1 MMEVMQNI
9 WAAIPSALKR
19 FVGYGVASGIA
30 LAIVLAMYLFWGT
43 GYLQERLGIMVTKE
57 DLSEQTQDLA
67 AASDEA
73 ITNVVNGTLLQYD
86 QRMRDYLATER
97 QLAKD
102 TILQPILTSLEQLDK
117 NQRVLQR
124 SIVQMNGKMED
135 LPGAFDEKLA
145 RLMVA
150 TQASDNTAKLDELTQ
165 MIRQQQEEL
174 QLLRQEV
181 QTGRKTSKVRM

>member
-1 MMEVMQNI
+1 MMEIMRTIWDNI
-9 WAAIPSALKR
+9 PGALKR

-43 GYLQERLGIMVTKE
+43 GFLQERLGIMVTKE

-86 QRMRDYLATER
+86 QRMRDYLASER

-145 RLMVA
+145 RLMAV
-150 TQASDNTAKLDELTQ
+150 TQASDNSEKLDELTQ

-174 QLLRQEV
+174 QMLRQEV

>member
-1 MMEVMQNI
+1 
-9 WAAIPSALKR
+9 
-19 FVGYGVASGIA
+19 
-30 LAIVLAMYLFWGT
+30 
-43 GYLQERLGIMVTKE
+43 
-57 DLSEQTQDLA
+57 
-67 AASDEA
+67 
-73 ITNVVNGTLLQYD
+73 
-86 QRMRDYLATER
+86 MRDYLATER

-150 TQASDNTAKLDELTQ
+150 TQASDNTAKLDELTR
-165 MIRQQQEEL
+165 MIRHQQEEL

>member
-43 GYLQERLGIMVTKE
+43 GFLQDRLGIMVTKK
-57 DLSEQTQDLA
+57 DLSEQTEHLA
-67 AASDEA
+67 AVSDEA
-73 ITNVVNGTLLQYD
+73 VTNVVNGTIMQYD
-86 QRMRDYLATER
+86 QRLRDYLASER

-135 LPGAFDEKLA
+135 LPGAFNEKLE
-145 RLMVA
+145 RLMQA
-150 TQASDNTAKLDELTQ
+150 TEASDNTQKLDELTQ

-181 QTGRKTSKVRM
+181 QTGRKTSKVKM

>member
-1 MMEVMQNI
+1 MMEIMQNI

-43 GYLQERLGIMVTKE
+43 GFLQDRLGIMVTKK
-57 DLSEQTQDLA
+57 DLSEQTEHLA
-67 AASDEA
+67 AVSDEA
-73 ITNVVNGTLLQYD
+73 VTNVVNGTIMQYD
-86 QRMRDYLATER
+86 QRLRDYLASER

-135 LPGAFDEKLA
+135 LPGAFNEKLE
-145 RLMVA
+145 RLMQA
-150 TQASDNTAKLDELTQ
+150 TEASDNTQKLDELTQ

-181 QTGRKTSKVRM
+181 QTGRKTSKVKM

>member
-1 MMEVMQNI
+1 MMEIMQNI
-9 WAAIPSALKR
+9 WASIPSALKR

-43 GYLQERLGIMVTKE
+43 GFLQERLGIMVTKK

-73 ITNVVNGTLLQYD
+73 ITNVVNGTIQQYD

>member
-1 MMEVMQNI
+1 MIEILQNI
-9 WAAIPSALKR
+9 WAAIPGALKR

-43 GYLQERLGIMVTKE
+43 GFLQERLGIMVTKQ
-57 DLSEQTQDLA
+57 DLTEQTEDLA
-67 AASDEA
+67 AASDET
-73 ITNVVNGTLLQYD
+73 ITNVVNGTILQYD
-86 QRMRDYLATER
+86 QHMREYLATER

-102 TILQPILTSLEQLDK
+102 TILQPILSSLEQLDK

-124 SIVQMNGKMED
+124 SIVQVNGKMED

-150 TQASDNTAKLDELTQ
+150 TAASDNTEKLDELAR
-165 MIRQQQEEL
+165 MIKQQQEEI

-181 QTGRKTSKVRM
+181 QTGRKTQKKQF

>member
-1 MMEVMQNI
+1 MMDILRTIWENI
-9 WAAIPSALKR
+9 PGALKR

-30 LAIVLAMYLFWGT
+30 LAIVLSMYLFWGT
-43 GYLQERLGIMVTKE
+43 GFLQDRLGIMVTKK

-73 ITNVVNGTLLQYD
+73 ITNVVNGTILQYD
-86 QRMRDYLATER
+86 QRMRDYLASER

-102 TILQPILTSLEQLDK
+102 TILKPILTSLETLDK

-124 SIVQMNGKMED
+124 SILHMNGKMED

-150 TQASDNTAKLDELTQ
+150 TQASNVSEKLDDLTR
-165 MIRQQQEEL
+165 MIMQQQEEL
-174 QLLRQEV
+174 QLLREEV
-181 QTGRKTSKVRM
+181 QTGRKTSKARM

>member
-1 MMEVMQNI
+1 M
-9 WAAIPSALKR
+9 
-19 FVGYGVASGIA
+19 GYGVASGIA

-43 GYLQERLGIMVTKE
+43 GFLQERLGIMVTKK

-73 ITNVVNGTLLQYD
+73 ITNVVNGTIQQYD

-150 TQASDNTAKLDELTQ
+150 TQASDNTEKLDELTQ